1 MNPILIFRH
10 VACEGP
16 GYFAEY
22 LDQRR
27 VPYRLICIDREEPV
41 PERPDGASA
50 LVFMGGPMSVNDP
63 LPWVQQELALV
74 WRAAQQ
80 GLPMLGHC
88 LGAQLL
94 ARALGGTVGPNP
106 VREIGWWPVELAP
119 GAAGDARLGAL
130 PARFEVFHW
139 HGETFTLPPGADHLL
154 RNTHCEHQ
162 AFALGNVLGLQFHV
176 EVTAAM
182 VEEWASEYPD
192 DVGSTSPAV
201 QSTDALLAGLAEKVQ
216 HLRSVAD
223 NLYGPWLQTVPR

>member
-1 MNPILIFRH
+1 MDPILIFRH

-22 LDQRR
+22 LDQRD
-27 VPYRLICIDREEPV
+27 VPYRLVCIDREEPV
-41 PERPDGASA
+41 PEQPDGASA

-63 LPWVQQELALV
+63 LPWVQQELALIR
-74 WRAAQQ
+74 RAAQR

-94 ARALGGTVGPNP
+94 ARALGGSVGPNP
-106 VREIGWWPVELAP
+106 VREIGWWPVEVAP
-119 GAAGDARLGAL
+119 GAVGDPRLGGL
-130 PARFEVFHW
+130 DGRFEVFHW
-139 HGETFTLPPGADHLL
+139 HGETFTLPPGADLLL
-154 RNTHCEHQ
+154 RNAHCENQ

-182 VEEWASEYPD
+182 VEEWTSEYPD

-201 QSTDALLAGLAEKVQ
+201 QPASALLAGLAERVQ

-223 NLYGPWLQTVPR
+223 NLYGPWLRAVLR